1 MRISEA
7 LLLLVAL
14 ALTADTACAQGF
26 GGSGPCIA
34 RNAAEVYCV
43 NHGGCPRDGN
53 CYFPDGS
60 YCGLKAFYNGTC
72 PGKGYYEELMWQA
85 EAYRFLYGDE
95 GYYPSS
101 QQIGRWP
108 IGYYGYNPGYYY
120 RAPTGYGP
128 YWSGPLS
135 SYPYSA

>member
-1 MRISEA
+1 MRRLEA
-7 LLLLVAL
+7 FLLLMAL
-14 ALTADTACAQGF
+14 ALSAEAAFAQGF
-26 GGSGPCIA
+26 GERGPCTA

-72 PGKGYYEELMWQA
+72 PGKGYYEELTWQA
-85 EAYRFLYGDE
+85 EAYRFLHGDE
-95 GYYPSS
+95 GYYPY

-120 RAPTGYGP
+120 RMPTGSGP

-135 SYPYSA
+135 SYPYYA